1 MVRLVAQQQR
11 QADGAGTALPV
22 ADLAASFEQVVAEV
36 LVERSCRC
44 AKDQGLKTLVL
55 VGGVAANRRL
65 RSLLEARCQS
75 LGLEWR
81 AAPLA
86 YCTDNAAMIGVA
98 AEQRLLAG
106 GQSAIELAVAPRWP
120 LENALALYDRQN
132 PF

>member
-1 MVRLVAQQQR
+1 MCSSDLL
-11 QADGAGTALPV
+11 GTIV
-22 ADLAASFEQVVAEV
+22 M
-36 LVERSCRC
+36 
-44 AKDQGLKTLVL
+44 

-65 RSLLEARCQS
+65 RTCMEQRCAA

-81 AAPLA
+81 LAPLA

-106 GQSAIELAVAPRWP
+106 GISSLELAVAPR
-120 LENALALYDRQN
+120 LALEEAGVLYEPQA